1 LGNDITLDDMIKFIP
16 RRKVISSWFD
26 ECVFCFFFLSNIDL
40 KLIISINNIKLK
52 NGSNWFRL
60 IRWH

>member
-1 LGNDITLDDMIKFIP
+1 MIKFIP

-26 ECVFCFFFLSNIDL
+26 GCVFCFFFLSNIDL